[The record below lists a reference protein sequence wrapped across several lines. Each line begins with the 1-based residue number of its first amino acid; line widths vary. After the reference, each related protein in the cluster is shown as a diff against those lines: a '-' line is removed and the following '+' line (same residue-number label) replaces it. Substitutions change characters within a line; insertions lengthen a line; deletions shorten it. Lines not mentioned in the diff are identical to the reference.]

1 VSTSLARPAGTAL
14 AWRVVELGGVRI
26 ISLVRFF
33 ILAKLL
39 APDDFGLLA
48 IAAVAVEVTLS
59 ATDLGLIPSLIQHR
73 APDRRLYDVAWTVE
87 FIRACAVA
95 GVLLIGAPLVARL
108 FGDPRAASI
117 LRGLAVATFIASL
130 TSIRTIDFHR
140 ELRFGPVAA
149 LELSSALVEAVVSVA
164 FARALGVWALVTGQ
178 IAAASVRTGMSWVLA
193 PYRPHFVRNVDA
205 ARRLLAFGRWVFV
218 TVLLETAGDLF
229 LRGVV
234 SRRLGTADLGLYY
247 VAFRLAM
254 LPKQLMSDLV
264 QPVAFPVFARLQG
277 TLSEATRVYRSMMV
291 AMAAVLLPA
300 YALLA
305 TLAPPLV
312 STLLGPRWA
321 GSAEIIQL
329 LSAAAC
335 ISLVTECTIPLVTG
349 LGLPHFAALVFG
361 VRSALVVSLAIWLA
375 GTYGIAG
382 AALAWL
388 LAEIGVQLVAV
399 GAARRTLPTP
409 FANLIL
415 PVMGIAL
422 VSAIGALVAWVI
434 DTTLGGRFGLLTAVL
449 AAIIA
454 MLALLFLLDRH
465 LRLGFA
471 AGVTF
476 VARRLDAFRHG
487 LSARGTDA

>member
-14 AWRVVELGGVRI
+14 AWRVVELGGVRL

-178 IAAASVRTGMSWVLA
+178 IAAASVRTGMSW
-193 PYRPHFVRNVDA
+193 VRNVDA